1 MLILRPLKGIIE
13 TLKIKAGETLV
24 VTGAAGAVG
33 SLACQLAQAEGA
45 KVYGIAGSEVK
56 CRYLEEE
63 LGIAKAFNYKSPTFR
78 DDFVRDVG
86 TFDVA
91 YDLAGGEILDFLLGR
106 MNVHARVLLTGEY
119 HSLPSGAWLT
129 LAFTVGSTSTYSECN
144 RTS

>member
-1 MLILRPLKGIIE
+1 MLFVQCPNKASSLCHIKGIIE

-33 SLACQLAQAEGA
+33 SLVCQLAKAEGA
-45 KVYGIAGSEVK
+45 KVYGIAGSADK

-63 LGIAKAFNYKSPTFR
+63 LGIAKALNYKSPTFQ

-91 YDLAGGEILDFLLGR
+91 YDLAGGEMLDFLLGR
-106 MNVHARVLLTGEY
+106 MNLHARVLLCGEWC
-119 HSLPSGAWLT
+119 SL
-129 LAFTVGSTSTYSECN
+129 
-144 RTS
+144 